1 MEDLRHGILAKDTT
15 MMTEQHIGSILL
27 ADCGT
32 VMTKVVLLDRA
43 AGQYRFVARGE
54 APTTAEYPWSDVA
67 EGIRHAVE
75 QIQKVTGRDFFDAT
89 GNLIS
94 PELDHQGVDVFAATV
109 SASQPL
115 RVVPGGLV
123 RDLSV
128 VSAERAAAGTY
139 SLVKAILAGDGLS
152 DEERVCT
159 IRNVAPDVI
168 CIAGGIEGGATT
180 PVLELV
186 DAAALACSLIEPE
199 LRPRLLYA
207 GNSHLRRQVV
217 DIVGERA
224 ELRVA
229 DNVRPTLM
237 EENLL
242 SAQAEL
248 DALYLQE
255 KMQRL
260 PGIDTVSGWS
270 STPLTPTAR
279 AFGRLV
285 QYLWHLGDPSRGV
298 LGVDVGGANT
308 TVAAIFDG
316 QLFLTVRGDL
326 GAAFGGEQ
334 YLQKRGADTV
344 TRWLPEPM
352 SGDEARGLLINK
364 EMRPVSIPQEPRELH
379 LEQALAREA
388 ICTTLQVARPGWN
401 PGAAQPYPHLLPLC
415 DTIVVSGGVLAH
427 APRPGQAVLIVLD
440 ALEPIG
446 VSTLVLDA
454 HGLAPALGNVAAI
467 KPLAAVEALDSGGL
481 VNLATVVTPVGRA
494 RRGDTI
500 LRVQVIYDDGSK
512 FSVEVCYGDLEVL
525 PLMPGQQAVLELQ
538 PLRHFDVGL
547 GGPGKAGKRRVSG
560 GLAGLIIDARGR
572 PLRFPSDPE
581 QRLMQMRQWLW
592 DMGG

>member
-1 MEDLRHGILAKDTT
+1 MA
-15 MMTEQHIGSILL
+15 EQHIRSILL

-75 QIQKVTGRDFFDAT
+75 QISQVTGRHFFDT
-89 GNLIS
+89 SGNLIS
-94 PELDHQGVDVFAATV
+94 PELDHQGVDVFAATA

-115 RVVPGGLV
+115 QVVLGGLV
-123 RDLSV
+123 RDLSLA
-128 VSAERAAAGTY
+128 SAERAAAGTY
-139 SLVKAILAGDGLS
+139 SLVKAIVAGAGGDDRVGAGEPRPYS
-152 DEERVCT
+152 EEERVRT
-159 IRNVAPDVI
+159 IRDVASDVI
-168 CIAGGIEGGATT
+168 CIAGGIDGGATAS
-180 PVLELV
+180 VLELV

-217 DIVGERA
+217 DLVGERA

-229 DNVRPTLM
+229 DNVRPTLT
-237 EENLL
+237 EENLF
-242 SAQAEL
+242 SAQTEL

-260 PGIDTVSGWS
+260 PGIDTVRGWS
-270 STPLTPTAR
+270 PTPLTPTAR

-285 QYLWHLGDPSRGV
+285 QYLWHLGDPSKGV
-298 LGVDVGGANT
+298 LGVDVGAANT
-308 TVAAIFDG
+308 TVAAVFDG

-334 YLQKRGADTV
+334 YLQKRGADIV
-344 TRWLPEPM
+344 TRWMPEPM
-352 SGDEARGLLINK
+352 DSDEARGLFINK

-379 LEQALAREA
+379 LEQSLAREA
-388 ICTTLQVARPGWN
+388 IRAALQVARPGWN

-427 APRPGQAVLIVLD
+427 TPRPGQAALIVLD

-467 KPLAAVEALDSGGL
+467 KPLAVVETLDSGGF

-494 RRGDTI
+494 RRGDTV
-500 LRVQVIYDDGSK
+500 LRVQVVYDDGSK

-525 PLMPGQQAVLELQ
+525 PLALGQQAVLELK

-581 QRLMQMRQWLW
+581 QRLVQMRQWLW
-592 DMGG
+592 DTGG